1 MNKEEILVRLRRAEG
16 QLRGIQKMIQED
28 RYCIDVLQQISAV
41 QSATNNVA
49 IALLENHTRGCVKN
63 AIEHGNGEEEI
74 QEMLRMVKQF
84 VQ

>member
-1 MNKEEILVRLRRAEG
+1 MNKDQILIRLKRAEG

-28 RYCIDVLQQISAV
+28 RYCIDVLHQISAV
-41 QSATNNVA
+41 QSATENVA

-74 QEMLRMVKQF
+74 QEMIRVVKQF
-84 VQ
+84 VK